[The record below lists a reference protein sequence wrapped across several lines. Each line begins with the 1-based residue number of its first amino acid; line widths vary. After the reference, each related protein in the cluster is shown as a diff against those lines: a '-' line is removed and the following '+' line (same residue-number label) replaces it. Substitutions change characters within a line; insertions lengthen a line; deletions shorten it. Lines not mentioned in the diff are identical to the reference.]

1 MSENA
6 SKPTSKTD
14 WARVSALTDAEI
26 DTSEIPPLG
35 DSFFS
40 RARLRLP
47 AQPLVEV
54 TLHLDPQVLDW
65 FQKHGSASY
74 ENLINAALRIYAQA
88 HATYSSGPEGSA

>member
-6 SKPTSKTD
+6 SKPISKTD

-47 AQPLVEV
+47 TEPLVEV

-65 FQKHGSASY
+65 FRKHGSSY
-74 ENLINAALRIYAQA
+74 EDLINAALRIYAQA
-88 HATYSSGPEGSA
+88 HAAYGSGQ